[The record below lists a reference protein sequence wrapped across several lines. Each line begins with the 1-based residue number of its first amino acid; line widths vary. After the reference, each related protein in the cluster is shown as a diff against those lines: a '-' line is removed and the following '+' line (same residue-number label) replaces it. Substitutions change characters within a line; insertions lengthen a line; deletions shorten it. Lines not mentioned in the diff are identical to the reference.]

1 MSTVLKRALAGV
13 AALAL
18 ALGVVSVAR
27 AQTGW
32 TFQVCTAPAG
42 GIAIRAGDND
52 GATEL
57 GRLYNGNVGRVYAT
71 GNTEPS
77 IGDGWAT
84 GYGRETDGSVIHGY
98 FRTNHICRTS

>member
-1 MSTVLKRALAGV
+1 MSKTLRRALGGV
-13 AALAL
+13 TAAVIAVSLVPVAL
-18 ALGVVSVAR
+18 

-32 TFQVCTAPAG
+32 TFSVCTAPAG

-71 GNTEPS
+71 GATEPS